1 MMLNHHVKFQV
12 DRIRN
17 VEVVRG
23 TDILCDRQTERQKER
38 KKDRKKDR
46 KTDGPN
52 AICTPNQRF
61 SGCIKNIKGKLE

>member
-23 TDILCDRQTERQKER
+23 TDILCDRQ
-38 KKDRKKDR
+38 KDRQTDQTLYAPRIKDSR
-46 KTDGPN
+46 G
-52 AICTPNQRF
+52 A
-61 SGCIKNIKGKLE
+61 